1 MDKNVETKNGNFLRK
16 LNPSEYNIRQQV
28 NLVFILISLISIVT
42 IGVISIYNSRKTV
55 RELSE
60 DRLTAI
66 REGKKASVENYF
78 SQVKNQARTYSEN
91 TMVVGAMQ
99 EFKDAFHNIA
109 RDTNTSY
116 TQDKIIE
123 IETSLKNYYS
133 SNFLSLLNSKLDIV
147 RTVENIW
154 PGDIVASILQ
164 HYYISTNPNQAGSK
178 QLLTKAEDGSQYSE
192 IHSVYHPIMRNF
204 LEKFGYEDIMLVDP
218 ESGHIVYSVMKKID
232 FGTNLFTGPYSG
244 TNLAKAFEIAK
255 NTTIKDYVKLMDFE
269 AYDPSFGEPA
279 SFIASPIYDGE
290 EKIGILVFQIG
301 INNVNNLISSNG
313 NWREEGLGETGEV
326 YLVGNDMLMRSNAR
340 LMEENK
346 ESYLKV
352 MQKNGISDR
361 TINQI
366 NKFGTSVLLQE
377 INNDAVREALKGIS
391 GNEIVNGYKGEKV
404 LCSYSPINVDGMNW
418 AIVAEISASE
428 TFKQLNKL
436 RWILIIAIVLIFF
449 AVNIIGN
456 KYSKG
461 LSVRINKIRNAISTL
476 AKGEAFTLLETKFRD
491 EIGQTILAVNQLV
504 QRINSASDFATSIGK
519 GEFNFEFKA
528 LSDNDRLGVSLTQ
541 MKESLQEAKEEEKK
555 RIVEDEKRNWA
566 TQGIAKFSEIL
577 RSDNDNIEKLSY
589 SIISNLVDYLGANQA
604 GMFIMN
610 DDNPDEKYLELVAAY
625 AYNRQKFITKKIET
639 GEGLVGTVAMEK
651 NTVYLTEIPED
662 YISITSGLGKANP
675 RSLLIVPLK
684 VEEEVL
690 GILEI
695 ASFNE
700 FQSFEIEF
708 VERVAESIASTITTV
723 KINERTAALL
733 VESREKANEIAQQE
747 EEMRQNLEEMQA
759 TQEELER
766 VKREEIERSKEMM
779 EQQEMYMKTLI
790 NILEE
795 IPGRVYLK
803 DEDGRIVIANS
814 AAAKL
819 YNKSVEEVIGTSDF
833 DLYDLKQARI
843 FRDEELEVMKMGA
856 KTYIQEEEDDNEEK
870 RVMKV
875 TKMPFYIPYL
885 KQTGLL
891 SIQLNITDIK
901 QMEMEVQLQNE
912 QLRKVHEELKA
923 QTVLMDSLMAAIPDH
938 IYFKDND
945 SRFLRVSQAM
955 ANAYGVNNV
964 GDMLGKSDFDYLDDE
979 KAQAI
984 YNHEQDIIKTGKS
997 IIDHLEKE
1005 ISDDGTIS
1013 WVSTT
1018 KMPLKNEDGVVMGT
1032 FGITRDITYIKQME
1046 IEATEKAALL
1056 ASQEEELRQNLEE
1069 MQAVQEELQKQK
1081 DELSKEKA
1089 LMDALLT
1096 NANEYFYWKDRES
1109 KFIKASN
1116 SMAKSFKVSNV
1127 QQLYGKSDFDFF
1139 TDEHARPAFEDEQEI
1154 IRTGVP
1160 IIDKIEK
1167 ETFEDGS
1174 SKYVTTSKM
1183 PLKDEAGNIIGT
1195 FGVSKDIT
1203 DIRMLE
1209 EKAKKQ
1215 AEDLKKVN
1223 EEQLKLQEKLMVEK
1237 KMFETLMN
1245 HLPDRITY
1253 KDTKGAYTRVNKA
1266 KADRLNLTNA
1276 NEVIGKSD
1284 IDIFGKEHAQK
1295 AMEEELKVIAS
1306 GKPILNIEEKLTFKD
1321 GSIGWVSTSRIPF
1334 KSDEGKVIG
1343 SLIFSRDITDRKNMG
1358 FELAHKEKI
1367 TDGFA
1372 QKLPV
1377 FIYDVDN
1384 KGLINSIKGQGLRI
1398 LKKVEKDFIG
1408 KPIDSI
1414 FPKLDKKLIGTI
1426 TEDKEVKIVDGGKF
1440 AAKDTQF
1447 EHVVFRN
1454 NMKEGALVGFA
1465 YDLKA
1470 VV

>member
-1 MDKNVETKNGNFLRK
+1 MDNNVENKNENFLRK

-42 IGVISIYNSRKTV
+42 IGILSILNSQTSV
-55 RELSE
+55 RNSSE
-60 DRLTAI
+60 ERLTAI
-66 REGKKASVENYF
+66 REAKKTAVENYF

-91 TMVVGAMQ
+91 TMIIDAMK
-99 EFKDAFHNIA
+99 ELKESFHNIA
-109 RDTNTSY
+109 YDTNTSY
-116 TQDKIIE
+116 TQNKIIE

-133 SNFLSLLNSKLDIV
+133 SNFLSLLNSKLDVV

-154 PGDIVASILQ
+154 PGDVIASILQ

-178 QLLTKAEDGSQYSE
+178 QLLTKAEDGSKYSE
-192 IHSVYHPIMRNF
+192 IHSEYHPIIRNY
-204 LEKFGYEDIMLVDP
+204 LEKFQFDDIMLIDP

-244 TNLAKAFEIAK
+244 TNLAKAFEIAR
-255 NTTIKDYVKLMDFE
+255 NTTNKDFVKLMDFE
-269 AYDPSFGEPA
+269 SYDPSFGEPA
-279 SFIASPIYDGE
+279 CFVCSPIYNEE
-290 EKIGILVFQIG
+290 EKTGILVFQIG
-301 INNVNNLISSNG
+301 IDKINNLISGDG
-313 NWREEGLGETGEV
+313 NWRKEGLGETGEV
-326 YLVGNDMLMRSNAR
+326 YLVGGDMLMRSNAR
-340 LMEENK
+340 LMQENK
-346 ESYLKV
+346 DKFVSVLQQTGVTE
-352 MQKNGISDR
+352 R

-366 NKFGTSVLLQE
+366 NKFGTSVLLEE
-377 INNDAVREALKGIS
+377 INNDAVREALKGGS
-391 GNEIVNGYKGEKV
+391 GNEIVNGYKGDKV
-404 LCSYSPINVDGMNW
+404 LCSYAPIDVDGMNW
-418 AIVAEISASE
+418 AIVAEIDKSE
-428 TFKQLNKL
+428 TFKPLRNLRTKL
-436 RWILIIAIVLIFF
+436 LIAIIIIFVI
-449 AVNIIGN
+449 VNIIGN
-456 KYSKG
+456 RYSKG
-461 LSVRINKIRNAISTL
+461 LSARINKIKDAISTL
-476 AKGEAFTLLETKFRD
+476 AKGETFTILETKLRD
-491 EIGQTILAVNQLV
+491 EIGQTIMAVNQLV
-504 QRINSASDFATSIGK
+504 KKINLASDFATSIGK
-519 GEFNFEFKA
+519 GEFNFEFNA
-528 LSDNDRLGVSLTQ
+528 LSNNDRLGVSLTQ

-589 SIISNLVDYLGANQA
+589 NIISNLVDYLSANQA
-604 GMFIMN
+604 GMFIM
-610 DDNPDEKYLELVAAY
+610 DDENPDEKHLELTAAY
-625 AYNRQKFITKKIET
+625 AYNRQKFITKKIEM

-651 NTVYLTEIPED
+651 NTVYLKEIPED

-695 ASFNE
+695 ASFEE
-700 FQSFEIEF
+700 FQEFEIEF
-708 VERVAESIASTITTV
+708 VERVAESIASTITAV

-766 VKREEIERSKEMM
+766 VKKEEIERSKEMM
-779 EQQEMYMKTLI
+779 EQQELYLKTLI
-790 NILEE
+790 GILEE
-795 IPGRVYLK
+795 IPGRVSLK

-814 AAAKL
+814 AVARL
-819 YNKSVEEVIGTSDF
+819 YNKSVEEVIGNSDF
-833 DLYDLKQARI
+833 DLYDLKQARVY
-843 FRDEELEVMKMGA
+843 RDEELEVMKMGA
-856 KTYIQEEEDDNEEK
+856 KTYIQEEEDENEEK
-870 RVMKV
+870 KVMKV
-875 TKMPFYIPYL
+875 SKMPFYIPYL

-891 SIQLNITDIK
+891 NIQLNITDIK

-945 SRFLRVSQAM
+945 SRFLRVSEAM
-955 ANAYGVNNV
+955 VKTYGAASVN
-964 GDMLGKSDFDYLDDE
+964 DMVGKSEFDYLDDE

-984 YNHEQDIIKTGKS
+984 YAQEQDIIKTGKS
-997 IIDHLEKE
+997 IIDSLDKE
-1005 ISDDGTIS
+1005 VEDDGTIL
-1013 WVSTT
+1013 WLSTT

-1089 LMDALLT
+1089 LMDALLI
-1096 NANEYFYWKDRES
+1096 NANEYFYWKDNES

-1116 SMAKSFKVSNV
+1116 SMAKNFKVASV
-1127 QQLYGKSDFDFF
+1127 QEMYGKSDFDFF
-1139 TDEHARPAFEDEQEI
+1139 SDEHARPAYEDEMEI
-1154 IRTGVP
+1154 IRTGIP

-1167 ETFEDGS
+1167 ETYEDGS
-1174 SKYVTTSKM
+1174 FKYVTTSKM
-1183 PLKDEAGNIIGT
+1183 PLKDESGNIIGT

-1203 DIRMLE
+1203 DIRLLE
-1209 EKAKKQ
+1209 DKAKQQ
-1215 AEDLKKVN
+1215 AEDLRKIN
-1223 EEQLKLQEKLMVEK
+1223 EEQLKLQESLMLEK
-1237 KMFETLMN
+1237 KMFEALMN

-1253 KDTKGAYTRVNKA
+1253 KDPTGAYTRVNKA
-1266 KADRLNLTNA
+1266 KADKLKLSNA
-1276 NEVIGKSD
+1276 DEVIGKSD
-1284 IDIFGKEHAQK
+1284 ADIFGKEHGKK
-1295 AMEEELKVIAS
+1295 AMEEEMRVIAS
-1306 GKPILNIEEKLTFKD
+1306 GKPILDIEEKLTFQD

-1334 KSDEGKVIG
+1334 KDDDGKVIG
-1343 SLIFSRDITDRKNMG
+1343 SLIFSRDITERKNLG
-1358 FELAHKEKI
+1358 FEFKDMDKI
-1367 TDGFA
+1367 ANGLSE
-1372 QKLPV
+1372 KLPV
-1377 FIYDVDN
+1377 FIYTIDS
-1384 KGLINSIKGQGLRI
+1384 KGNINSIKGKGLKI
-1398 LKKVEKDFIG
+1398 LKKSEKDFIG
-1408 KPIDSI
+1408 QSLGSI
-1414 FPKLDKKLIGTI
+1414 FPKLDKNT
-1426 TEDKEVKIVDGGKF
+1426 TTKIPENKDLKVVDGGKF
-1440 AAKDTQF
+1440 AAKGMQF

-1454 NMKEGALVGFA
+1454 SVRYGELIGFA